1 MAEEYLL
8 KYGLLSFEEA
18 TAIVEG
24 KSLTSRST
32 SKRKN
37 SEKSTKRKRSPK
49 MKEIPSGES
58 SSDEDIILTKKVKV
72 Y

>member
-24 KSLTSRST
+24 KSLTSRSAIKINNT
-32 SKRKN
+32 
-37 SEKSTKRKRSPK
+37 EKSAKRSSPK
-49 MKEIPSGES
+49 IKEILSGDS

-72 Y
+72 